1 MNIFPSFQAKGRFL
15 RLIVLVALI
24 LLPACVSGPD
34 RSRERSVAL
43 PAGTKRIALLPVLLA
58 DRAQDRFVEQRTR
71 DEILWQT
78 KRVLKNKGYVV
89 ISVADPSPKRFLQPF
104 TPKSED
110 PATLVS
116 LAPEDVD
123 AVMVIRIDHFLDAAL
138 YGGGDHQAGFGG
150 GRESLDLYATAEL
163 LSRQDH
169 RSLWRRKAIGTSN
182 EAGVLGF
189 QEMQA
194 AHDLVD
200 GLLVTFP
207 GLEQ

>member
-15 RLIVLVALI
+15 RLIVVAALI
-24 LLPACVSGPD
+24 LLQACVSGPD
-34 RSRERSVAL
+34 RSRERFVVL

-58 DRAQDRFVEQRTR
+58 DRAQDRFVERRTE

-89 ISVADPSPKRFLQPF
+89 VSVADPSPKRFLQPF
-104 TPKSED
+104 VPKAED
-110 PATLVS
+110 PDTLVS

-138 YGGGDHQAGFGG
+138 YGGDDYQAGFEG

-163 LSRQDH
+163 LSRQGH
-169 RSLWRRKAIGTSN
+169 RSLWRRKAIGSSN
-182 EAGVLGF
+182 EAGVVGF